1 MCSQALCF
9 FPLVN
14 YLANGLDIECCC
26 LKQNAY
32 RLLDYVSG
40 ESTQE
45 IKKAIPQQIEIGLSN
60 RELCRHGPRNYPTET
75 KIGRE
80 NKALLRGTMNKEER
94 KAQVNLF
101 YLPLSIKSRWM
112 RREREASILCAFSAH
127 QSFRLDEHR
136 LSADFFSLVGGKTD
150 QIHLH
155 LK

>member
-1 MCSQALCF
+1 VCSQALCF

-14 YLANGLDIECCC
+14 YLAHGLDIECCC

-45 IKKAIPQQIEIGLSN
+45 IKKAILQQIEIGPSN

-80 NKALLRGTMNKEER
+80 NKALLRGTMNKEEG

-112 RREREASILCAFSAH
+112 RRKRGFYTMWPLVLTRVSVWTSTAF
-127 QSFRLDEHR
+127 LPT
-136 LSADFFSLVGGKTD
+136 FSLWSGAKPIKFIST
-150 QIHLH
+150 
-155 LK
+155 